1 MAKKMSRRKFVK
13 NMMAVGISR
22 NVANWAAR
30 IGTEEAMRTLAT
42 IMKQPHI
49 LCITNVAKLKD
60 GWRIRAK
67 GLDTETVE

>member
-42 IMKQPHI
+42 IMNQPHV
-49 LCITNVAKLKD
+49 LRITNIAKRKD

-67 GLDTETVE
+67 GLSKN

>member
-30 IGTEEAMRTLAT
+30 IGTEEAMRSLAM
-42 IMKQPHI
+42 IMNQPHI
-49 LCITNVAKLKD
+49 LCITNVVKRKD

-67 GLDTETVE
+67 GLAKN

>member
-1 MAKKMSRRKFVK
+1 MDKKMSRRKFVK

-42 IMKQPHI
+42 IMNQPPYSVHHQCGEAQGR
-49 LCITNVAKLKD
+49 LAD
-60 GWRIRAK
+60 QG
-67 GLDTETVE
+67 

>member
-30 IGTEEAMRTLAT
+30 IGTEEAMRTLAM
-42 IMKQPHI
+42 IMNQPHV
-49 LCITNVAKLKD
+49 LCITNVAKRKD

-67 GLDTETVE
+67 GLVKN